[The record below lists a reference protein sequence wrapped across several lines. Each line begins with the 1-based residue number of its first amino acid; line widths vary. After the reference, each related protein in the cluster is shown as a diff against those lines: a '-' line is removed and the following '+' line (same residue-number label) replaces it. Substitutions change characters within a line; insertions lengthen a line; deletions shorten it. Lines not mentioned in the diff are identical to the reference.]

1 MVWLTLSPWVIF
13 TNIFSAIIDI
23 FVISFIFYSLYRIC
37 AQTKAVQI
45 LQGLFVFVLLY
56 VIARIL
62 KLETFSWIL
71 DKLANAAVVVLFV
84 LFQPELRRILIK
96 IGQSEWMGKIIKKDP
111 KKLNEILLAVE
122 NFHLLSVGA
131 LIVFERNVGL
141 KNYIESGQSINGEIS
156 TRLLM
161 TIFYDKTALH
171 DGAVIIKNDQIAAA
185 ACYLP
190 VSDNNAIDPKY
201 GTRHRA
207 AIGLTEETDAIAVVV
222 SEETGKI
229 SMAIDGKLYSNYDK
243 ESLRKELNKYLGY
256 EPEEEEVLP
265 DENE

>member
-1 MVWLTLSPWVIF
+1 MIWLTLSPWVIF

-23 FVISFIFYSLYRIC
+23 FVITFIFYSLYRIC

-45 LQGLFVFVLLY
+45 LQGLFVFVVLY
-56 VIARIL
+56 IIARIL

-71 DKLANAAVVVLFV
+71 DRLANAAVVALFV
-84 LFQPELRRILIK
+84 LFQPELRRILTK
-96 IGQSEWMGKIIKKDP
+96 IGQSEWASKIIKKDP
-111 KKLNEILLAVE
+111 RALEQILTAVE
-122 NFHLLSVGA
+122 NFHLLSTGA

-141 KNYIESGQSINGEIS
+141 KNYIEDGEEINSRIS
-156 TRLLM
+156 ARLLM

-171 DGAVIIKNDQIAAA
+171 DGAVIIRNDQIAAA

-190 VSDNNAIDPKY
+190 VSDNTIDPKF

-207 AIGLTEETDAIAVVV
+207 ALGLAEETDAVIVVV

-229 SMAIDGKLYSNYDK
+229 SLAVDGRLYSNYDK
-243 ESLRKELNKYLGY
+243 EGLRKELNKFLGY
-256 EPEEEEVLP
+256 ELEDQEDFA

>member
-1 MVWLTLSPWVIF
+1 MIWLTLSPWVIF

-23 FVISFIFYSLYRIC
+23 FVITFIFYSLYRIC

-45 LQGLFVFVLLY
+45 LQGLFVFVVLY
-56 VIARIL
+56 IIARIL

-71 DKLANAAVVVLFV
+71 DRLANAAVVALFV
-84 LFQPELRRILIK
+84 LFRPELRRILTK
-96 IGQSEWMGKIIKKDP
+96 IGQSEWASKIIKKDP
-111 KKLNEILLAVE
+111 KDLEQILTAVE
-122 NFHLLSVGA
+122 NFHLLSTGA
-131 LIVFERNVGL
+131 LIVFERKVGL
-141 KNYIESGQSINGEIS
+141 KNYMEDGEEINSKIS
-156 TRLLM
+156 ARLLM

-171 DGAVIIKNDQIAAA
+171 DGAVIIRNDQIAAA

-190 VSDNNAIDPKY
+190 ISNNNTIDPRF

-207 AIGLTEETDAIAVVV
+207 ALGLAEETDAVIVVV

-229 SMAIDGKLYSNYDK
+229 SLAVDGRLYSNYDK
-243 ESLRKELNKYLGY
+243 EGLRKELSKFLGY
-256 EPEEEEVLP
+256 ESEEQEDFA

>member
-1 MVWLTLSPWVIF
+1 
-13 TNIFSAIIDI
+13 
-23 FVISFIFYSLYRIC
+23 
-37 AQTKAVQI
+37 
-45 LQGLFVFVLLY
+45 
-56 VIARIL
+56 
-62 KLETFSWIL
+62 
-71 DKLANAAVVVLFV
+71 
-84 LFQPELRRILIK
+84 
-96 IGQSEWMGKIIKKDP
+96 
-111 KKLNEILLAVE
+111 
-122 NFHLLSVGA
+122 
-131 LIVFERNVGL
+131 
-141 KNYIESGQSINGEIS
+141 
-156 TRLLM
+156 M

>member
-1 MVWLTLSPWVIF
+1 MIWLTLSPWVIF

-23 FVISFIFYSLYRIC
+23 FVITFIFYSLYRIC

-45 LQGLFVFVLLY
+45 LQGLFVFVVLY
-56 VIARIL
+56 IIARIL

-71 DKLANAAVVVLFV
+71 DRLANAAVVALFV
-84 LFQPELRRILIK
+84 LFQPELRRIFTK
-96 IGQSEWMGKIIKKDP
+96 IGQSEWASKIIKKDP
-111 KKLNEILLAVE
+111 KDLEQILTAVE
-122 NFHLLSVGA
+122 NFHLLSTGA
-131 LIVFERNVGL
+131 LIVFERKVGL
-141 KNYIESGQSINGEIS
+141 KNYMEDGEEINSKIS
-156 TRLLM
+156 ARLLM

-171 DGAVIIKNDQIAAA
+171 DGAVIIRNDQIAAA

-190 VSDNNAIDPKY
+190 ISNNNTIDPRF

-207 AIGLTEETDAIAVVV
+207 ALGLAEETDAVIVVV

-229 SMAIDGKLYSNYDK
+229 SLAVDGRLYSNYDK
-243 ESLRKELNKYLGY
+243 EGLRKELSKFLGY
-256 EPEEEEVLP
+256 ESEEQEDFA